1 MTPQL
6 LVLRPDGTSQ
16 RFPLSGERVR
26 VGRSTQDN
34 ELSFPEDGS
43 LSRWHLVFAREGDA
57 WFVEDLKPKNP
68 TLVNGSRL
76 AGRHRLRSGDRLS
89 AGKIVFLVE
98 GGPVATES
106 SSGAVVFVPGE
117 EESAPLSATVMTRL
131 DGILSGEV
139 TRPGTRSGPTLPS
152 RRLPIE
158 NPAVAAIVRAC
169 QELPGQRPLPDLFQ
183 LILDLSIDA
192 VGADRGVVMSLEG
205 EELVVRA
212 VRGDAFRISTT
223 VRDKVVLERTSILV
237 RDTKADEMFKN
248 QQSIIGQHIR
258 TMMAVPLQTRERVLG
273 LIHVDSRSFT
283 QEFTPADLELLTV
296 LANIAAIRIEQER
309 LKQIEVAERL
319 MARDLEQAARIQQR
333 LLPQSVPD
341 VPGFDIAGRNVP
353 SRTVGGDYY
362 DFFRYPGGEVAVLLG
377 DVSGKG
383 MPAALLMTS
392 LKGGVQVL
400 AEMHGDP
407 SKLIRALNRV
417 VCANFPAN
425 RFVTLFFGALDP
437 ATGTLTY
444 CNAGHNP
451 PLLIRADGAV
461 ESLRGGGGILGF
473 DADGVFESRTC
484 GLAPGD
490 VVVLYSDGVTET
502 TSPSGEEFGEGRLAE
517 VAREA
522 STLSAAEILKRIDQ
536 EVGTFGAGAPPG
548 DDITLLVVRR
558 SA

>member
-1 MTPQL
+1 MTPHL

-16 RFPLSGERVR
+16 RYPLAGQRVR

-43 LSRWHLVFAREGDA
+43 LSRWHLIFAREGDA

-68 TLVNGSRL
+68 TLVNGNRL

-98 GGPVATES
+98 GGAAPTES

-117 EESAPLSATVMTRL
+117 EEGAPVGQTVMTRL

-139 TRPGTRSGPTLPS
+139 TRPGTRSSPTLPS

-183 LILDLSIDA
+183 VILDLSIDA

-205 EELVVRA
+205 EELVARA

-223 VRDKVVLERTSILV
+223 VRDKVLHERTSILV
-237 RDTKADEMFKN
+237 RDTKADEVFRL
-248 QQSIIGQHIR
+248 QQSIVGQQIR

-296 LANIAAIRIEQER
+296 LANIAAIRVDQER

-333 LLPQSVPD
+333 LLPQSVPT
-341 VPGFDIAGRNVP
+341 VPGFDLAGKNVP
-353 SRTVGGDYY
+353 SRRVGGDYY
-362 DFFRYPGGEVAVLLG
+362 DFFRYPDGRVAVLLG

-407 SKLIRALNRV
+407 AKLLGALNRV

-425 RFVTLFFGALDP
+425 RFVTLFFGVLDP
-437 ATGTLTY
+437 SSGSMTY

-451 PLLIRADGAV
+451 PLVLRADGGA
-461 ESLRGGGGILGF
+461 EDLRGGGGIVGF
-473 DADGVFESRTC
+473 DAESVFESRLC
-484 GLAPGD
+484 ELAPGD
-490 VVVLYSDGVTET
+490 VAVLYSDGVTEMA
-502 TSPSGEEFGEGRLAE
+502 SPTGEEFGERRLAE
-517 VAREA
+517 VVRQAKGGTA
-522 STLSAAEILKRIDQ
+522 DEILRRIDDD
-536 EVGTFGAGAPPG
+536 VRTFAAGVPPG
-548 DDITLLVVRR
+548 DDVTLLVVRR
-558 SA
+558 TA